1 MRRGE
6 RAQRRVVGGWE
17 APGGALRLDLQ
28 RELGPWL
35 EKPAEDKGTSAGFHR
50 IEFQKV
56 P

>member
-1 MRRGE
+1 MRRRDG
-6 RAQRRVVGGWE
+6 AQRRVVGGWE

-28 RELGPWL
+28 RQLGPWL
-35 EKPAEDKGTSAGFHR
+35 QEPAGDKGTSAGFHR